1 MPTPS
6 LPIPDLPTTD
16 HPATPATPKWWGQSL
31 TIWGTII
38 TTLSTVVPVLG
49 PALGVNVTGELIHQL
64 GDNVVLLAQ
73 AIGGVAGTAMAIW
86 GRIRASQPIERR
98 PFTISL

>member
-1 MPTPS
+1 MTTLGS
-6 LPIPDLPTTD
+6 PIPDLPAPDTS
-16 HPATPATPKWWGQSL
+16 TPATPKWWGQSL

-38 TTLSTVVPVLG
+38 TTLSTVVPILG
-49 PALGVNVTGELIHQL
+49 PALGVNIGGELIRQL

-73 AIGGVAGTAMAIW
+73 AVGGVAGTAMAIW

-98 PFTISL
+98 LFTISL

>member
-1 MPTPS
+1 MPSPG
-6 LPIPDLPTTD
+6 LPIPDLPATD
-16 HPATPATPKWWGQSL
+16 NPTVLAPKWWGQSL

-38 TTLSTVVPVLG
+38 TTLSTVVPILG
-49 PALGVNVTGELIHQL
+49 PALGVNIGGELIRQL